1 MQQYNTLIKKL
12 STKVLEILNSLNE
25 NQLEKIKFPFEDN
38 ERYIWYY
45 TPHPQNGLLIFD
57 MKPYQ
62 RKLSYDLLELSYS
75 SNGYKTAKAIINL
88 ENILGDYE
96 AAHSDSSEGGSGQWV
111 RSTERYW
118 LAIFGLPNSENK
130 PWGFRIGGHHIG
142 LTVNVLGNDFS
153 MHPLFFGANPAKV
166 IDGPDKGFRALAPE
180 EDQAR
185 KLINSLSTEKQAKA
199 IITQNAHSDILTA
212 NYRTFDP
219 SNFDQ
224 GLKFTEMTDTQRK
237 GLIDLINIYV
247 KRFNLPFANSYQ
259 KKIMSIGF
267 ENTKFS
273 WAGSTEISQGHYYTI
288 KHDSFLIEYDN
299 VQNDANHIHS
309 VLRDF
314 DSDYGEDILRNH
326 YLSSH
331 S

>member
-1 MQQYNTLIKKL
+1 
-12 STKVLEILNSLNE
+12 
-25 NQLEKIKFPFEDN
+25 
-38 ERYIWYY
+38 
-45 TPHPQNGLLIFD
+45 
-57 MKPYQ
+57 
-62 RKLSYDLLELSYS
+62 
-75 SNGYKTAKAIINL
+75 
-88 ENILGDYE
+88 
-96 AAHSDSSEGGSGQWV
+96 
-111 RSTERYW
+111 
-118 LAIFGLPNSENK
+118 
-130 PWGFRIGGHHIG
+130 
-142 LTVNVLGNDFS
+142 

>member
-1 MQQYNTLIKKL
+1 MQQYDKLINKI
-12 STKVLEILNSLNE
+12 SIKVTEILHSLDE
-25 NQLEKIKFPFEDN
+25 TQLQNVKFSFEDQ

-45 TPHPQNGLLIFD
+45 TPHSQNGLLFFD

-62 RKLSYDLLELSYS
+62 RKLTLDLLELSYS
-75 SNGYKTAKAIINL
+75 SNGYKTAKSIINL

-96 AAHSDSSEGGSGQWV
+96 ATHTDISEGGSGQWV
-111 RSTERYW
+111 RSSERYW

-130 PWGFRIGGHHIG
+130 PWGFRVGGHHIG
-142 LTVNVLGNDFS
+142 LTINILDNNIS
-153 MHPLFFGANPAKV
+153 MHPLFFGANPARV
-166 IDGPDKGFRALAPE
+166 VEGPHKGFRALAPE

-185 KLINSLSTEKQAKA
+185 KLIKSLSSEKQSKA
-199 IITQNAHSDILTA
+199 IITNEAHSDILTA

-224 GLKFTEMTDTQRK
+224 GLKFSEMTDQERNS
-237 GLIDLINIYV
+237 LLELINVYV
-247 KRFNLPFANSYQ
+247 KRYNKSFADSYL
-259 KKIMSIGF
+259 KKIISIGF

-273 WAGSTEISQGHYYTI
+273 WAGSTEISKGHYYTI
-288 KHDSFLIEYDN
+288 KHDAFLIEYDN
-299 VQNDANHIHS
+299 VQNGANHIHS

-314 DSDYGEDILRNH
+314 KGDYGEDILRNH
-326 YLSSH
+326 YTSSH